1 MMTWLTLVLYSKKIW
16 VWCKYHWKILALALW
31 TLVVFL
37 IARKNVR
44 AYKKVLDTTVE
55 NYKKEVEVLE
65 NSHKEEIRK
74 RDEAIKRHND
84 DIKKL
89 EEKYAG
95 DKEELDVKKRSRYL
109 ELVKMYDTDPESIN
123 KILEEEFGFKYE
135 E

>member
-1 MMTWLTLVLYSKKIW
+1 MTWLTFILHSKKIW
-16 VWCKYHWKILALALW
+16 LWCKHHWKILAIALW
-31 TLVVFL
+31 TLVVFVV
-37 IARKNVR
+37 ARKNVR
-44 AYKKVLDTTVE
+44 AYKKVLDTTLE

-74 RDEAIKRHND
+74 RDEAIQKHND
-84 DIKKL
+84 NIRKL

-95 DKEELDVKKRSRYL
+95 NKQELDLQKRSRYL
-109 ELVKMYDTDPESIN
+109 ELVKMYKSDPESIN

>member
-1 MMTWLTLVLYSKKIW
+1 MTWLTIVLHSKKIW
-16 VWCKYHWKILALALW
+16 LWCKHHWKILALAFW

-44 AYKKVLDTTVE
+44 AYKKVLDTTIE

-95 DKEELDVKKRSRYL
+95 DKEELDVEKRSRYL
-109 ELVKMYDTDPESIN
+109 ELVKMYDSDPNSIN
-123 KILEEEFGFKYE
+123 EILQKEFGFKYE

>member
-1 MMTWLTLVLYSKKIW
+1 MTWLTLVLYSKKIW
-16 VWCKYHWKILALALW
+16 VWCKHHWKILALALW

-74 RDEAIKRHND
+74 RDEAIKKHND

-89 EEKYAG
+89 EERYAG
-95 DKEELDVKKRSRYL
+95 DKQELDVKKRSRYL
-109 ELVKMYDTDPESIN
+109 ELVKMYDTDPENIN
-123 KILEEEFGFKYE
+123 KILQEEFGFRYE

>member
-1 MMTWLTLVLYSKKIW
+1 MTWLTIVLHSKKIW
-16 VWCKYHWKILALALW
+16 LWCKHHWKILALALW

-44 AYKKVLDTTVE
+44 AYKKVLDTTIE

-95 DKEELDVKKRSRYL
+95 DKEELDVEKRSRYL
-109 ELVKMYDTDPESIN
+109 ELIKMYDSDPNSIN
-123 KILEEEFGFKYE
+123 EILQKEFGFKYE

>member
-16 VWCKYHWKILALALW
+16 VWCKHHWKILALALW

-74 RDEAIKRHND
+74 RDEAIKKHND

-89 EEKYAG
+89 EERYAG
-95 DKEELDVKKRSRYL
+95 DKQELDVKKRSRYL
-109 ELVKMYDTDPESIN
+109 ELVKMYDTDPENIN
-123 KILEEEFGFKYE
+123 KILQEEFGFKYE

>member
-1 MMTWLTLVLYSKKIW
+1 MSWLTLVLYSKKIW
-16 VWCKYHWKILALALW
+16 VWCKHHWKILALALW

-44 AYKKVLDTTVE
+44 AYKKVLDTTIE

-74 RDEAIKRHND
+74 RDEAIKKHND

-95 DKEELDVKKRSRYL
+95 DKEELDVEKRSRYL

>member
-1 MMTWLTLVLYSKKIW
+1 MTWLTFVLHSKKIW
-16 VWCKYHWKILALALW
+16 LWCKHHWKILAIALW
-31 TLVVFL
+31 TLVVFVV
-37 IARKNVR
+37 ARKNVR
-44 AYKKVLDTTVE
+44 AYKKVLDTTLE

-74 RDEAIKRHND
+74 RDEAIQKHND
-84 DIKKL
+84 NIRKL

-95 DKEELDVKKRSRYL
+95 DKQELSVEKRSRYL

>member
-1 MMTWLTLVLYSKKIW
+1 MTWLTLVLYSKKIW
-16 VWCKYHWKILALALW
+16 VWCKHHWKILALALW

-37 IARKNVR
+37 IARKNLR
-44 AYKKVLDTTVE
+44 AYKKVLDTTIE

-74 RDEAIKRHND
+74 RDEAIKKHND

-95 DKEELDVKKRSRYL
+95 DKEELDVEKRSRYL
-109 ELVKMYDTDPESIN
+109 ELVKMYKSDPESIN

>member
-1 MMTWLTLVLYSKKIW
+1 MSWLTLVLYSKKIW
-16 VWCKYHWKILALALW
+16 VWCKHHWKILALALW

-44 AYKKVLDTTVE
+44 AYKKVLDTTIE

-95 DKEELDVKKRSRYL
+95 DKEELDVEKRSRYL
-109 ELVKMYDTDPESIN
+109 ELVKMYDSDPNSIN
-123 KILEEEFGFKYE
+123 EILQKEFGFKYE

>member
-1 MMTWLTLVLYSKKIW
+1 MTWLTFVLHSKKIW
-16 VWCKYHWKILALALW
+16 LWCKHHWKILAIALW
-31 TLVVFL
+31 TLVVFVV
-37 IARKNVR
+37 ARKNVR
-44 AYKKVLDTTVE
+44 AYKKVLDTTLD

-74 RDEAIKRHND
+74 RDEAIQKHND
-84 DIKKL
+84 NIRKL

-95 DKEELDVKKRSRYL
+95 DKQELSVEKRSRYL
-109 ELVKMYDTDPESIN
+109 ELMKLYDSDPESIN

>member
-1 MMTWLTLVLYSKKIW
+1 MSWLTLVLYSKKIW
-16 VWCKYHWKILALALW
+16 VWCKHHWKILALALW

-44 AYKKVLDTTVE
+44 AYKKVLDTTIE
-55 NYKKEVEVLE
+55 SYKKEVEVLE

-74 RDEAIKRHND
+74 RDEAIKKHND

-109 ELVKMYDTDPESIN
+109 ELVKMYKSDPESIN

>member
-1 MMTWLTLVLYSKKIW
+1 MTWLTIVLYSKKIW
-16 VWCKYHWKILALALW
+16 VWCKHHWKILALALW

-37 IARKNVR
+37 IARKNVK
-44 AYKKVLDTTVE
+44 AYKKVLDTTIE

-74 RDEAIKRHND
+74 RDEAIKKHND

-89 EEKYAG
+89 EERYAG
-95 DKEELDVKKRSRYL
+95 DKQELDVKKRSRYL
-109 ELVKMYDTDPESIN
+109 ELVKMYDTDPENIN
-123 KILEEEFGFKYE
+123 KILQEEFGFRYE

>member
-1 MMTWLTLVLYSKKIW
+1 MSWLTLVLYSKKIW
-16 VWCKYHWKILALALW
+16 VWCKHHWKILALALW

-44 AYKKVLDTTVE
+44 AYKKVLGTTIE

-65 NSHKEEIRK
+65 NSHKEEVRK
-74 RDEAIKRHND
+74 RDEAVKKHND

-95 DKEELDVKKRSRYL
+95 DKEELSVERRSRYL
-109 ELVKMYDTDPESIN
+109 ELVKMYDSDPNSIN
-123 KILEEEFGFKYE
+123 EILQKEFGFKYE

>member
-1 MMTWLTLVLYSKKIW
+1 MTWLTFVLHSKKIW
-16 VWCKYHWKILALALW
+16 LWCKHHWKILAIALW
-31 TLVVFL
+31 TLVVFVV
-37 IARKNVR
+37 ARKNVR
-44 AYKKVLDTTVE
+44 AYKKVLDTTLD

-74 RDEAIKRHND
+74 RDEAIQKHND
-84 DIKKL
+84 NIRKL

-95 DKEELDVKKRSRYL
+95 DKQELDLQKRSRYL
-109 ELVKMYDTDPESIN
+109 ELVKLYDSDPENVN

>member
-1 MMTWLTLVLYSKKIW
+1 MSWLTLVLYSKKIW
-16 VWCKYHWKILALALW
+16 VWCKHHWKILALALW

-44 AYKKVLDTTVE
+44 AYKKVLDTTIE

>member
-1 MMTWLTLVLYSKKIW
+1 MMSWLTLVLYSKKIW
-16 VWCKYHWKILALALW
+16 VWCKHHWKILALALW

-44 AYKKVLDTTVE
+44 AYKKVLDTTIE

-65 NSHKEEIRK
+65 NSHKEEVRK
-74 RDEAIKRHND
+74 RDEAIKKHND

-89 EEKYAG
+89 EEEYAG
-95 DKEELDVKKRSRYL
+95 DKEELSVEKRSRYL
-109 ELVKMYDTDPESIN
+109 DLVKMYDSDPNSIN
-123 KILEEEFGFKYE
+123 EILQKEFGFKYE

>member
-1 MMTWLTLVLYSKKIW
+1 MSWLTLVLYSKKIW
-16 VWCKYHWKILALALW
+16 VWCKHHWKILALALW

-44 AYKKVLDTTVE
+44 AYKKVLDTTIE

-74 RDEAIKRHND
+74 RDEAIKKHND

-95 DKEELDVKKRSRYL
+95 DKEELDVEKRSRYL
-109 ELVKMYDTDPESIN
+109 ELVKMYKSDPESIN